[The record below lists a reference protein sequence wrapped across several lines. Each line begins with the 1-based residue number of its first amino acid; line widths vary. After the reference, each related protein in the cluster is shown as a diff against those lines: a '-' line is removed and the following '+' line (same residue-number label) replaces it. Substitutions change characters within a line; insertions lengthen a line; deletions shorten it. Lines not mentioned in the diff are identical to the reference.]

1 MKNALLS
8 LALLLTTT
16 LSVIA
21 QSDTN
26 MNGFDLTPVIDRI
39 ATSYGV
45 AKGRITGM
53 EVYWNQE
60 QTRCYNH
67 YTIEVEQA
75 IKGKLPQ
82 QIVVVQECATS
93 NMSLQQETAA
103 QMTVGSE
110 LIAFFDRIPKDWE
123 CGYTP
128 RHAYASVFNYQPT
141 ADMSIEFSA
150 N

>member
-8 LALLLTTT
+8 LALMLTTT

-45 AKGRITGM
+45 AKGRIIGI

-67 YTIEVEQA
+67 YTMEVEQA

-82 QIVVVQECATS
+82 RIVVVQECAGS
-93 NMSLQQETAA
+93 NLSLQQETA
-103 QMTVGSE
+103 E
-110 LIAFFDRIPKDWE
+110 LIPLGTELVAFFDRIPKDWE

-128 RHAYASVFNYQPT
+128 RHAYASVFNHQPT
-141 ADMSIEFSA
+141 ADLQTMFSA